1 MDQPA
6 GHRHIVHH
14 LGLLPGHGVSAHHGR
29 MAGPQGRHH
38 GDRGGGVVRG
48 HLGGACA
55 AGKLAAEAMKL
66 LVTGVSHKTA
76 PVEIRECLAF
86 PEPALPEA
94 LQSLKSRAGVSEACF
109 LPPCT
114 RVEIPVPRD
123 DPVAPR
129 ALVDEFLRESR
140 MVAPASIEPYLYRH
154 EGQNAIH
161 HLFRVASSLDSMVV
175 GEPQILG
182 QLKTAYGIA
191 KTQGALCGS
200 LEGLLERAFSV
211 AKRVRS
217 ETGIGQMAVSVSY
230 AAVEL
235 ARKIFGSLNNRTV
248 MIAGAGK
255 MSELAARHLRRSGAA
270 HVFVTNRTHE
280 RAIEMARLFQG
291 TPVEYTRFVAMLPEV
306 DILIASSGAP
316 HYILHKDEMQR
327 VISARRNMPM
337 FLIDIAV
344 PRNIE
349 PSVND
354 IDNVFLYDIDDLQE
368 VVNANLRERL
378 KAAERAESL
387 VAEEVEHTLARL
399 KVVEVTP
406 TIVGLQ
412 EQLEQIR
419 AGEIEKA
426 RRKYGP
432 FTPEQEQAIEALTR
446 GIVNK
451 IAHGP
456 ISEIRN
462 HAGHPDGAHV
472 IAAIRKAFHLQD

>member
-1 MDQPA
+1 
-6 GHRHIVHH
+6 
-14 LGLLPGHGVSAHHGR
+14 
-29 MAGPQGRHH
+29 
-38 GDRGGGVVRG
+38 
-48 HLGGACA
+48 
-55 AGKLAAEAMKL
+55 MKL
-66 LVTGVSHKTA
+66 LITGVSHKTA
-76 PVEIRECLAF
+76 PVEVRECLAF
-86 PEPALPEA
+86 RDEALPAALADLKRREGVAEA
-94 LQSLKSRAGVSEACF
+94 LILSTCN
-109 LPPCT
+109 
-114 RVEIPVPRD
+114 RVEVTVTTED
-123 DPVAPR
+123 SADPR
-129 ALVDEFLRESR
+129 AIVDAFLADHKAVS
-140 MVAPASIEPYLYRH
+140 PHTIGPHLYRH
-154 EGQNAIH
+154 EGRDAIH

-182 QLKTAYGIA
+182 QLKAAYAAA
-191 KTQGALCGS
+191 KDSGAVCGW
-200 LEGLLERAFSV
+200 LEGLLTRAFSV

-235 ARKIFGSLNNRTV
+235 ARKIFGSLANRTV
-248 MIAGAGK
+248 MLAGAGK
-255 MSELAARHLRRSGAA
+255 MSELAARHLRSSGAS

-280 RAIEMARLFQG
+280 RALEMAALFQG

-327 VISARRNMPM
+327 VIAARRNRPM

-349 PSVND
+349 PSVNE

-368 VVNANLRERL
+368 VVNANLRERM
-378 KAAERAESL
+378 KAAERAEEL
-387 VAEEVEHTLARL
+387 VAEEVERTMARL
-399 KVVEVTP
+399 KVAEVTP

-432 FTPEQEQAIEALTR
+432 FTPEQEQAIEALTH

-462 HAGHPDGAHV
+462 HAGHPEGAHV

>member
-1 MDQPA
+1 
-6 GHRHIVHH
+6 
-14 LGLLPGHGVSAHHGR
+14 
-29 MAGPQGRHH
+29 
-38 GDRGGGVVRG
+38 
-48 HLGGACA
+48 
-55 AGKLAAEAMKL
+55 MKL

-76 PVEIRECLAF
+76 PVEVRECLAF
-86 PEPALPEA
+86 REEALPAALADLKAREGVAEA
-94 LQSLKSRAGVSEACF
+94 LILSTCN
-109 LPPCT
+109 
-114 RVEIPVPRD
+114 RVEVTVTTED
-123 DPVAPR
+123 SADPR
-129 ALVDEFLRESR
+129 AIVDSFLADHKAVS
-140 MVAPASIEPYLYRH
+140 PHTIGPHIYRH
-154 EGQNAIH
+154 EGREALH
-161 HLFRVASSLDSMVV
+161 HLFRVAASLDSMVV

-182 QLKTAYGIA
+182 QLKAAYAAA
-191 KTQGALCGS
+191 KDSGAVCGW
-200 LEGLLERAFSV
+200 LDGLLTRAFSV

-217 ETGIGQMAVSVSY
+217 ETGIGQMAVSVGY

-235 ARKIFGSLNNRTV
+235 ARKIFGSLANRTV

-255 MSELAARHLRRSGAA
+255 MSELAARHLRRSGAS

-280 RAIEMARLFQG
+280 RAVEMAALFQG
-291 TPVEYTRFVAMLPEV
+291 TPVEYTRFVSMLPEV

-327 VISARRNMPM
+327 VIAARRNKPM

-349 PSVND
+349 PAVNE

-387 VAEEVEHTLARL
+387 VADEVERTMARL
-399 KVVEVTP
+399 KVAEVTP

-432 FTPEQEQAIEALTR
+432 FTPEQEQAIEALTH

-462 HAGHPDGAHV
+462 HAGHPEGAHV